1 MNQNNQAWGK
11 LFVERSILDSIA
23 KGGCHEIAA
32 RDINRYR
39 EARLM
44 TKFDHKSQLP
54 DIFSS
59 NKLSIQP
66 NSRGTYLIGKFDSYF
81 TLGNLAEPD
90 IEVLP
95 FPETIETIS
104 PDDIFSEATGI
115 LCAHNSGIIEQL
127 LGEPCELTVMGRM
140 STGVFNYTISDV
152 AGDTRWPITVRNSQ
166 CEIDA
171 GFEGASQFAIIEA
184 KNESVEDFLIRQI
197 YYPYRLWKQKITKPT
212 VPLFMTVSDGI
223 FSFYK
228 FKFQDDSHYN
238 SLELQEHRRFQLGSV
253 EIKLADIV
261 TMLNATQSITEPSDI
276 PFPQSDSFGRVIDLL
291 QQLKFAGG
299 TLTKEEVST
308 LHAFDERQA
317 DYYANAGRYL
327 GLIEPKRSGDVGIYA
342 LTRKATEI
350 LSMNQRNR
358 QLSLAKLIVGH
369 EAFGNTLRLYLRQSD
384 RPTKEQVIAIMK
396 QAQLNRVEADTTIA
410 RRASTVSAWVDW
422 VIELTKR

>member
-1 MNQNNQAWGK
+1 MTQNDQAWGK
-11 LFVERSILDSIA
+11 LFEERSILDSIA
-23 KGGCHEIAA
+23 KDGYHEIAA
-32 RDINRYR
+32 KDINRYR

-59 NKLSIQP
+59 NRLSIQP

-81 TLGNLAEPD
+81 TLGNLPEPD
-90 IEVLP
+90 IKVLP

-104 PDDIFSEATGI
+104 PDNIFSEATAI
-115 LCAHNSGIIEQL
+115 LCAHNSGIIEHL

-140 STGVFNYTISDV
+140 STGVFDYTISDV
-152 AGDTRWPITVRNSQ
+152 ADGNRWSITVRNSQ

-171 GFEGASQFAIIEA
+171 GFEGDSQFAIIEA

-228 FKFQDDSHYN
+228 FRFLDDSHYN
-238 SLELQEHRRFQLGSV
+238 SLELQEHRRFQLGSM
-253 EIKLADIV
+253 EIELADIV
-261 TMLNATQSITEPSDI
+261 TMLNATQAVAETSDV

-299 TLTKEEVST
+299 TLTKEEITT
-308 LHAFDERQA
+308 LHAFDGRQA

-327 GLIEPKRSGDVGIYA
+327 GVIERAKGSAGSYYQ
-342 LTRKATEI
+342 LTNKANEI
-350 LSMNQRNR
+350 LAMNQRNR
-358 QLSLAKLIVGH
+358 QLALAKLIVGH
-369 EAFGNTLRLYLRQSD
+369 ETFGNTLRLYLSQSS

-396 QAQLNRVEADTTIA
+396 QAQLNRVESEKTIA
-410 RRASTVSAWVDW
+410 RRASTVLAWVDW